1 MNLGIST
8 HNLWQFYVLAYVIAL
23 PMQTWANKK
32 RGEPFDDPKFLFRGK
47 TIFPLAMIWLIGGFI
62 ISLFVPLDF
71 GALFSLGLFF
81 YLGGMI
87 IVGFT
92 FYSFSHNRGHVTKG
106 IHRYSRNPGYVGW
119 AFVLLGLTLMGW
131 SASIGSII
139 FLIYFILTMPYF
151 HWTVLL
157 EEEFLANKYGNSY
170 REYVR
175 SSSRYCGVPKTER
188 IL

>member
-1 MNLGIST
+1 VCGIRS
-8 HNLWQFYVLAYVIAL
+8 
-23 PMQTWANKK
+23 KK
-32 RGEPFDDPKFLFRGK
+32 KIRLFI
-47 TIFPLAMIWLIGGFI
+47 TFI
-62 ISLFVPLDF
+62 VQADTFNPHGPSLF
-71 GALFSLGLFF
+71 
-81 YLGGMI
+81 
-87 IVGFT
+87 
-92 FYSFSHNRGHVTKG
+92 KG
-106 IHRYSRNPGYVGW
+106 Y
-119 AFVLLGLTLMGW
+119 LMGW